1 MTHPPE
7 GTVIKLFFVT
17 RGHFVRKFNRCQSAT
32 GKQPMENAIMNL
44 NDMPIT
50 MDEPTPTPDPQAE
63 SASRLFHALTQTMA
77 AYVRS
82 EIHMGLQNAVA
93 KLVEDRFDELVTN
106 RNTLKL
112 MDEEMHKRIE
122 VMIDYAITEHEGSSD
137 HLDEANV
144 EQTAAD
150 TARATLAEYA
160 RKQEGWV
167 TEDQVKDIITQ
178 HVDEELD
185 GIDWDEKVKDVLREM
200 L

>member
-1 MTHPPE
+1 
-7 GTVIKLFFVT
+7 
-17 RGHFVRKFNRCQSAT
+17 
-32 GKQPMENAIMNL
+32 MENAIMNL

-50 MDEPTPTPDPQAE
+50 MDEPATPQQPT
-63 SASRLFHALTQTMA
+63 HAVHHTLIDTLLSQFTAHIDM
-77 AYVRS
+77 
-82 EIHMGLQNAVA
+82 
-93 KLVEDRFDELVTN
+93 LVETKFNAMLAN

-112 MDEEMHKRIE
+112 MDEEMHKQIE
-122 VMIDYAITEHEGSSD
+122 NMIENMIENAMDTHEADQD
-137 HLDEANV
+137 HPATVLV
-144 EQTAAD
+144 EQVAAD

-185 GIDWDEKVKDVLREM
+185 SIDWEEKVKDVLRDM

>member
-1 MTHPPE
+1 
-7 GTVIKLFFVT
+7 
-17 RGHFVRKFNRCQSAT
+17 
-32 GKQPMENAIMNL
+32 MNL
-44 NDMPIT
+44 NDTPIT
-50 MDEPTPTPDPQAE
+50 MDEPQQPVHAVH
-63 SASRLFHALTQTMA
+63 HALIDALLSQFTKHIDM
-77 AYVRS
+77 
-82 EIHMGLQNAVA
+82 
-93 KLVEDRFDELVTN
+93 LVETKFAAMLAN
-106 RNTLKL
+106 RNALTL
-112 MDEEMHKRIE
+112 MDDEMYKRIE

-150 TARATLAEYA
+150 TARETLKEYA

-185 GIDWDEKVKDVLREM
+185 NIDWDEKVKDVLRDM

>member
-1 MTHPPE
+1 
-7 GTVIKLFFVT
+7 
-17 RGHFVRKFNRCQSAT
+17 
-32 GKQPMENAIMNL
+32 MENAIMNL
-44 NDMPIT
+44 NDTPIT
-50 MDEPTPTPDPQAE
+50 MDEPQQPVHAVH
-63 SASRLFHALTQTMA
+63 HALIDALLSQFTKHIDM
-77 AYVRS
+77 
-82 EIHMGLQNAVA
+82 
-93 KLVEDRFDELVTN
+93 LVETKFAAMLAN
-106 RNTLKL
+106 RNALTL
-112 MDEEMHKRIE
+112 MDDEMYKRIE

-150 TARATLAEYA
+150 TARETLKEYA

-185 GIDWDEKVKDVLREM
+185 NIDWDEKVKDVLRDM

>member
-1 MTHPPE
+1 
-7 GTVIKLFFVT
+7 
-17 RGHFVRKFNRCQSAT
+17 
-32 GKQPMENAIMNL
+32 MENATMNL

-77 AYVRS
+77 AYVHS
-82 EIHMGLQNAVA
+82 EIRMGLQNAVA
-93 KLVEDRFDELVTN
+93 KLVEDRFDALVTN

-112 MDEEMHKRIE
+112 MDEEMHKQIE

-137 HLDEANV
+137 HLDSDTV
-144 EQTAAD
+144 EVHAAD

-167 TEDQVKDIITQ
+167 TEDQVNDLITER
-178 HVDEELD
+178 VDEELD
-185 GIDWDEKVKDVLREM
+185 MVDWDEKVKDAIRNM